1 MKLIYVILLSIIIA
15 IIIVIIGEI
24 FKKSYLINPEIKY
37 TLKTK
42 PILAND
48 GNLYKVHNFGD
59 SNTAANI
66 LASINLVLTELI
78 SYLKNKYNV
87 RINSSGND
95 LKYNAI
101 KKILMRYN
109 PDNLIENSPN
119 DTNDTSYTLN
129 KGSMVAFCLREK
141 GSNNYIHDMDTL
153 TFVAIHELAHM
164 AIEEDGHPPK
174 FWAMFKWL
182 LIEAEM
188 GNIYFSKNYNISPI
202 HYCGMKVNYNPR
214 FDDSLFTTLFTGLQ

>member
-1 MKLIYVILLSIIIA
+1 MKLIYIILLSIIIA
-15 IIIVIIGEI
+15 IVVIVIGII
-24 FKKSYLINPEIKY
+24 LKKSYLVDPEVKY

-59 SNTAANI
+59 STTAANI
-66 LASINLVLTELI
+66 LAKINSILIELI
-78 SYLKNKYNV
+78 SYLKNKYGV
-87 RINSSGND
+87 KINNSNNSNNLYYD
-95 LKYNAI
+95 AI

-119 DTNDTSYTLN
+119 DNVDTSYTLN

-141 GSNNYIHDMDTL
+141 GSNNYIHDMNTL

-174 FWAMFKWL
+174 FWSMFKWL
-182 LIEAEM
+182 LMEAEM
-188 GNIYFSKNYNISPI
+188 GNIFFSKNYSKSPI
-202 HYCGMKVNYNPR
+202 QYCGMKVNYNPR
-214 FDDSLFTTLFTGLQ
+214 FDNSL